1 MPAVEDSGQGEGEDD
16 DEDEEEEEEEGDDD
30 EFIDV
35 LDVLD
40 GRGEPDLG
48 DDGGNASRSD
58 DKNALP
64 HKNTRGKD
72 IEWNGIESN
81 GNGERSDEED
91 GSDEEEDEEEGEDE
105 DVIISGDEE
114 ETDPDALEALG
125 NFVSKLETGAKRKA
139 DDEDDNASSAS
150 QLKKKKQKILR
161 DRTEAGKEGEFGARA
176 AGMFSPKSKFNLL
189 ISTKVRAS

>member
-1 MPAVEDSGQGEGEDD
+1 MSAREDSGQGEEEDD
-16 DEDEEEEEEEGDDD
+16 DGEEEEEEEEGDDD

-35 LDVLD
+35 LDILD

-48 DDGGNASRSD
+48 DDGDNASRSD
-58 DKNALP
+58 DKNTLS
-64 HKNTRGKD
+64 HKNTLEED
-72 IEWNGIESN
+72 LEWNGIESGAN
-81 GNGERSDEED
+81 DEKSDDEDSSDE
-91 GSDEEEDEEEGEDE
+91 EEEGEDE

-125 NFVSKLETGAKRKA
+125 NFVSKLETSAKRKA
-139 DDEDDNASSAS
+139 DDEDDGASSAS

-176 AGMFSPKSKFNLL
+176 AGMSSTKSKSDLL
-189 ISTKVRAS
+189 TTAKVQAC